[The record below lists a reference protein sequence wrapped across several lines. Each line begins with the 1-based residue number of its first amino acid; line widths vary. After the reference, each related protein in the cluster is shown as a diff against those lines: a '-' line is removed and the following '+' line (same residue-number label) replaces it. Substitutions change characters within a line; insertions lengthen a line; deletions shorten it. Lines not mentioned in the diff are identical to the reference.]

1 MLFNPAKNVYIR
13 SEKISKGGT
22 TSIQVVS
29 DVSSARRRKAT
40 VHAAR
45 GGPREAILANFSAVK
60 GLRFLHFLSN
70 YLLHQQFF
78 GEV

>member
-40 VHAAR
+40 VRAAR
-45 GGPREAILANFSAVK
+45 SRPRDFSAVK
-60 GLRFLHFLSN
+60 GLKFTGIN
-70 YLLHQQFF
+70 I
-78 GEV
+78 